1 MVTLH
6 VKASTINL
14 SRKKPPRVYYIFLCI
29 FATYSTR
36 ISAARRSLAIVYE
49 EDVEEYDLAMV
60 DVCAAVVGVEK
71 ERVVS
76 VWTDFGPEGPT
87 INDSARRGLQTTR

>member
-1 MVTLH
+1 M
-6 VKASTINL
+6 
-14 SRKKPPRVYYIFLCI
+14 
-29 FATYSTR
+29 
-36 ISAARRSLAIVYE
+36 AIVYE

-87 INDSARRGLQTTR
+87 IKDSARRGLHTTR